1 MIGNSIPRWALLAV
15 VACISACADPRV
27 SLQSRHAE
35 DQAATPDNAVR
46 LATSAQMRVSASEN
60 MPQAA
65 AAGVFGF
72 KPQRQFTRMLDAEA
86 RELAHYVAVA
96 ADDFNGDGRTD
107 LIGLTDQNQIDLF
120 LQRVDGTLALPLTFV
135 TGSPVYSTQRLM
147 TVDDFNQDGIA
158 DVAFDTVNDYGA
170 GGGVGLLLSR
180 RGGPPVYHQGYPPLA
195 DSSSE
200 MNRDWVSLDVDGDGF
215 QDIVVVRFGDHLILH
230 GDGRGNFGREQSLD
244 TVFSKEGLR
253 ELVVRDLNGDGLRDL
268 VFLENPYEWLPGSV
282 MVSYRKPQGGLMSPV
297 EIHKSPVGSQ
307 HHLFYGDI
315 NGDRRDDA
323 VIGYEIHLRNANGSF
338 GEALN
343 LATFHVDPSTPV
355 LADFDGDG
363 YTDLV
368 NRQFEGFGTIPFTAV
383 YLQRNGVLRA
393 LIRLDDP
400 NNFGYKIRGH
410 RQAYAVGDFNSDG
423 CLDLAMAASY
433 DGILF
438 RDGENCIPL
447 RHRTGGNLP
456 PARR

>member
-1 MIGNSIPRWALLAV
+1 
-15 VACISACADPRV
+15 
-27 SLQSRHAE
+27 
-35 DQAATPDNAVR
+35 
-46 LATSAQMRVSASEN
+46 
-60 MPQAA
+60 
-65 AAGVFGF
+65 
-72 KPQRQFTRMLDAEA
+72 
-86 RELAHYVAVA
+86 
-96 ADDFNGDGRTD
+96 
-107 LIGLTDQNQIDLF
+107 
-120 LQRVDGTLALPLTFV
+120 
-135 TGSPVYSTQRLM
+135 
-147 TVDDFNQDGIA
+147 
-158 DVAFDTVNDYGA
+158 
-170 GGGVGLLLSR
+170 
-180 RGGPPVYHQGYPPLA
+180 
-195 DSSSE
+195 
-200 MNRDWVSLDVDGDGF
+200 
-215 QDIVVVRFGDHLILH
+215 
-230 GDGRGNFGREQSLD
+230 
-244 TVFSKEGLR
+244 
-253 ELVVRDLNGDGLRDL
+253 
-268 VFLENPYEWLPGSV
+268 
-282 MVSYRKPQGGLMSPV
+282 MSPV